1 MVVSHD
7 AEQSSISAGIKI
19 WRKQSRVKTREN
31 QTLITNIFGTGLSF
45 SGLAAEVNLV
55 ELLLLC
61 KGWREAAVC
70 LDIHPE
76 ILHH

>member
-1 MVVSHD
+1 M
-7 AEQSSISAGIKI
+7 
-19 WRKQSRVKTREN
+19 KTREN

-55 ELLLLC
+55 ELPILC
-61 KGWREAAVC
+61 KGWREVAVC

-76 ILHH
+76 MLYYYTSDHSHSLYDPIVIIPNMPGYT